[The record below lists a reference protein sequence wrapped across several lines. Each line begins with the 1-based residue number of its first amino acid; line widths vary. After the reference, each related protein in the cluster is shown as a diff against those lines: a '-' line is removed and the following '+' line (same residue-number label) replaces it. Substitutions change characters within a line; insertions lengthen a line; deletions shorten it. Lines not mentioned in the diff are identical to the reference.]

1 MDGLLWSI
9 VIHRKLDL
17 VEELSR
23 GFWMASK
30 YSSAGSIGIKTGNGC
45 EFRNVSC
52 MRSVLACPVSIGMGV
67 SLNWQFLPGQIVQS
81 TFFF

>member
-23 GFWMASK
+23 GFWMASNIPVRG
-30 YSSAGSIGIKTGNGC
+30 ALGSKL
-45 EFRNVSC
+45 E
-52 MRSVLACPVSIGMGV
+52 MGV
-67 SLNWQFLPGQIVQS
+67 SLEMYRV
-81 TFFF
+81 